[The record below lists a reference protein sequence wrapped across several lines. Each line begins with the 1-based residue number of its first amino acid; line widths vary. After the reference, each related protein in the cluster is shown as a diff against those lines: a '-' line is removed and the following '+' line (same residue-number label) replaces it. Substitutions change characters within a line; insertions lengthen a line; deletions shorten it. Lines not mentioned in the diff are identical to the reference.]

1 MPSKRSSN
9 RTNDRTAEQ
18 ADYRTWKAHAAAL
31 LKQQH
36 DLSAGAIPE
45 RIWRTFYVVQRV
57 TPEQAAE
64 EAKSYYNN
72 FVRRPL
78 WVRKR

>member
-1 MPSKRSSN
+1 LKLP
-9 RTNDRTAEQ
+9 
-18 ADYRTWKAHAAAL
+18 AAAL
-31 LKQQH
+31 LKQRH
-36 DLSAGAIPE
+36 VGAGSIPE
-45 RIWRTFYVVQRV
+45 RIWQTFYVVQHT

-64 EAKSYYNN
+64 EAKSYYDN